1 MESINIQGKPYVMV
15 NTRIKEFRT
24 NPKFKDYGLVT
35 TKTLDEWFK
44 SKNSKGQI
52 IDENRVEF
60 RCEITNA
67 SGAIVS
73 SGTAR
78 ELKSSTFIN
87 KKSHIENC
95 ETSAV
100 GRALGNLGIGID
112 TSVASAEE
120 VLNAVK
126 NQPAEFTDERQWLT
140 ETQFQRTLG
149 GTQEQAKRVLREF
162 RMKKIYKDKITNKF
176 KL

>member
-24 NPKFKDYGLVT
+24 NPKFKDFGLVT

-60 RCEITNA
+60 RCEILNA
-67 SGAIVS
+67 SGVIVS

-112 TSVASAEE
+112 TSIASAEE
-120 VLNAVK
+120 VLNAIE
-126 NQPAEFTDERQWLT
+126 NQPKDTRAWLDEN
-140 ETQFQRTLG
+140 QFQATLKA
-149 GTQEQAKRVLREF
+149 TKPQAIKVLESF
-162 RMKKIYKDKITNKF
+162 RMKNTYKEQIKNKF
-176 KL
+176 KIK

>member
-1 MESINIQGKPYVMV
+1 MGKPYVMV

-24 NPKFKDYGLVT
+24 NPKYKDYGLVT

-60 RCEITNA
+60 RCEILNA
-67 SGAIVS
+67 SGSIIS

-87 KKSHIENC
+87 QKSHIENC

-126 NQPAEFTDERQWLT
+126 NQPQDTREWLDEN
-140 ETQFQRTLG
+140 QFQATLKATK
-149 GTQEQAKRVLREF
+149 TQAINVLETF
-162 RMKKIYKDKITNKF
+162 RMKNTYKEQIKNKF
-176 KL
+176 KIK

>member
-1 MESINIQGKPYVMV
+1 MV

-24 NPKFKDYGLVT
+24 NPKFKDFGLVT

-60 RCEITNA
+60 RCEILNA
-67 SGAIVS
+67 SGVIVS

-95 ETSAV
+95 ETSSV

-112 TSVASAEE
+112 TSIASAEE
-120 VLNAVK
+120 VLNAIE
-126 NQPAEFTDERQWLT
+126 NQPKDTRAWLDEN
-140 ETQFQRTLG
+140 QFQATLKA
-149 GTQEQAKRVLREF
+149 TKPQAIKVLESF
-162 RMKKIYKDKITNKF
+162 RMKNTYKEQIKNKF
-176 KL
+176 KIK